1 MKTAI
6 AAFALALVAFSGT
19 ARAQDVAQSLEL
31 SREVVDQQK
40 RMIVAGSLPL
50 TDEQADA
57 FWPLFDQFQAELKKL
72 DGREDQLVAAFSA
85 EYANLSD
92 ARARAM
98 LDQALQI
105 DEDRVKLTRSWVT
118 RMEKALPPRLLVRYF
133 QLENKFQA
141 VVAADLAR
149 QIPLVP

>member
-1 MKTAI
+1 MKPVI
-6 AAFALALVAFSGT
+6 LFVVLALAAAPASP
-19 ARAQDVAQSLEL
+19 QDVAQSLEL
-31 SREVVDQQK
+31 SREVVDKQK

-50 TDEQADA
+50 SDEEADA
-57 FWPLFDQFQAELKKL
+57 FWPLFDAFQKELKKIDRRSDRL
-72 DGREDQLVAAFSA
+72 IAEYSA
-85 EYANLSD
+85 EYATLAG

-98 LDQALQI
+98 IDEALRI
-105 DEDRVKLTRSWVT
+105 EEDRVKLKRRWLK
-118 RMEKALPPRLLVRYF
+118 RMEPVLPPRLLARYF